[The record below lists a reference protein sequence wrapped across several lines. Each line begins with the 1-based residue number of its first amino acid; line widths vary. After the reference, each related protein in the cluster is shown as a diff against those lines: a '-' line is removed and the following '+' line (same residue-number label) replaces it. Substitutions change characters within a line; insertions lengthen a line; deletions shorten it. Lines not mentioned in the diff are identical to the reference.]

1 MAKQVVLSNTEVTNS
16 LEAIQTLLLA
26 NQSLP
31 IGLSTT
37 CYDNMELLSEQD
49 QEVEDY
55 RQELIEEHA
64 KFGEDGEVKTVS
76 SDEEG
81 GSGNNNEIQFKS
93 ESDKEAFVEKLSQK
107 YDETSQ
113 LELQTVPKDL
123 IEEVEAP
130 PQVVPALRWMFEED
144 E

>member
-16 LEAIQTLLLA
+16 LEAIQTLLLT

-37 CYDNMELLSEQD
+37 CYDNMEVLSGQD

-64 KFGEDGEVKTVS
+64 EHDSEGEVKTVS
-76 SDEEG
+76 SEEE
-81 GSGNNNEIQFKS
+81 SNEIQFKS
-93 ESDKEAFVEKLSQK
+93 ESDREEFVEKLGQK

-113 LELQTVPKDL
+113 LELQTVSKEL

>member
-1 MAKQVVLSNTEVTNS
+1 MAKKVVLSNTEVTNS

-49 QEVEDY
+49 QEVENY
-55 RQELIEEHA
+55 RQTLIDEHA
-64 KFGEDGEVKTVS
+64 EFDSEGEVKTIS

-81 GSGNNNEIQFKS
+81 ESNEIQFKS
-93 ESDKEAFVEKLSQK
+93 EEDREKFVEKLSQK
-107 YDETSQ
+107 YDETNQ
-113 LELQTVPKDL
+113 LELQTVSKDL

-130 PQVVPALRWMFEED
+130 PQVVPALRWMFEEED

>member
-64 KFGEDGEVKTVS
+64 EFGEDGEVKTVS
-76 SDEEG
+76 SGEEDA
-81 GSGNNNEIQFKS
+81 SNNNEIQFKS
-93 ESDKEAFVEKLSQK
+93 ESDKEAFVEKLGQK

-113 LELQTVPKDL
+113 LELQTVSKDL

-130 PQVVPALRWMFEED
+130 PQVVPALRWMFEEN

>member
-49 QEVEDY
+49 QKVENY

-64 KFGEDGEVKTVS
+64 EFGEDGEVKTVS
-76 SDEEG
+76 SGEEG
-81 GSGNNNEIQFKS
+81 GSGNNEIQFKS
-93 ESDKEAFVEKLSQK
+93 ESDKEAFVEKLGQK

-113 LELQTVPKDL
+113 LELQTVSKDL

>member
-16 LEAIQTLLLA
+16 LEAIQTLLLT

-37 CYDNMELLSEQD
+37 CYDNMEVLSGQD

-64 KFGEDGEVKTVS
+64 EFDSDGEVKTVS
-76 SDEEG
+76 SEEE
-81 GSGNNNEIQFKS
+81 SNEIQFKS
-93 ESDKEAFVEKLSQK
+93 ESDREEFVEKLGQK

-113 LELQTVPKDL
+113 LELQTVSKEL

>member
-16 LEAIQTLLLA
+16 LEAIQTLLLT

-37 CYDNMELLSEQD
+37 CYDNMEVLSGQD

-64 KFGEDGEVKTVS
+64 EFDSDGEVKTVS
-76 SDEEG
+76 DGEE
-81 GSGNNNEIQFKS
+81 SNEIQFKS
-93 ESDKEAFVEKLSQK
+93 ESDREEFVEKLGQK

-113 LELQTVPKDL
+113 LELQTVSKDL

>member
-49 QEVEDY
+49 
-55 RQELIEEHA
+55 
-64 KFGEDGEVKTVS
+64 GEVKTVS
-76 SDEEG
+76 SGEEG
-81 GSGNNNEIQFKS
+81 GSGNNEIQFKS
-93 ESDKEAFVEKLSQK
+93 ESDKEAFVEKLGQK

-113 LELQTVPKDL
+113 LELQTVSKDL